1 MNQQSW
7 TLKIETERLIL
18 RPQQS
23 DDYNSWY
30 AGFANRLPQQSKYDE
45 GAIKL
50 DSFDR
55 EWFSNSCKHH
65 QEQALSD
72 YAYIFGIF
80 SKQTNQHL
88 GYVDLSTIQR
98 EEKQWANLGY
108 SIHNQYWQQGFGKEA
123 VKAVIIAGFE
133 TLGYHRIEAAINL
146 DNHLSIALAESVGL
160 TKECIRRGFY
170 YEEEQ
175 WVDHLIYAAIPSD
188 LGFVDKPPSTQSLFY
203 LSS

>member
-1 MNQQSW
+1 VELGDLFTMSQTDW

-18 RPQQS
+18 RPQQP
-23 DDYNSWY
+23 DDYQSWLG
-30 AGFANRLPQQSKYDE
+30 GFADRLPQQSKYDE
-45 GAIKL
+45 GAINL
-50 DSFDR
+50 DNFDQD
-55 EWFSNSCKHH
+55 WFENSCKFH

-88 GYVDLSTIQR
+88 GYADLSTIQR

-108 SIHNQYWQQGFGKEA
+108 SIHNQYWKQGFGKEA
-123 VKAVIIAGFE
+123 ITAAMIAGFE

-146 DNHLSIALAESVGL
+146 DNHSSIALVESVGL
-160 TKECIRRGFY
+160 IKECIRRGFY
-170 YEEEQ
+170 YENEQ

-188 LGFVDKPPSTQSLFY
+188 FGLVEQPP
-203 LSS
+203 LS